1 MPGKQPTC
9 HGKGSGL
16 PVPSVEDEEVYTER
30 LLLDKKC
37 LIHKA
42 FLLCH
47 PEPPWQIC
55 LPSKKRT
62 EGREVSW
69 LHREWL
75 CHPSEF
81 ADELS
86 EDEGF
91 WERSFFV
98 IRMKQW
104 TLFIPE
110 ESRVP
115 KPLGVA

>member
-16 PVPSVEDEEVYTER
+16 PVPSMEDKEVYTER
-30 LLLDKKC
+30 LLLDMKC

-42 FLLCH
+42 FLLGH

-62 EGREVSW
+62 EEREVSW

-81 ADELS
+81 TDEL
-86 EDEGF
+86 
-91 WERSFFV
+91 
-98 IRMKQW
+98 
-104 TLFIPE
+104 T
-110 ESRVP
+110 
-115 KPLGVA
+115 